1 MRCRILVH
9 PLLDDAGWDSL
20 DNAFEL
26 IGRTIGIEDSIR
38 LLLEHQKRS
47 GASSSVATVDYLSQ
61 IFADADAKQ
70 IFFDQRRRKTVD
82 RMELRDQPILDQY
95 QGSIFRLPLD
105 RQVLLL
111 GPPGAGKTTT
121 LIRRLAQ
128 KRTEEALTSDEA
140 EQLTQLGLKSEFM
153 SDTGWV
159 MYSPTEL
166 LNSSCVRLSTVKVSR
181 QVHGICGLGP
191 PSGLRLAETSCDS

>member
-1 MRCRILVH
+1 
-9 PLLDDAGWDSL
+9 
-20 DNAFEL
+20 
-26 IGRTIGIEDSIR
+26 
-38 LLLEHQKRS
+38 
-47 GASSSVATVDYLSQ
+47 
-61 IFADADAKQ
+61 
-70 IFFDQRRRKTVD
+70 
-82 RMELRDQPILDQY
+82 MELRDQPILDQY

-140 EQLTQLGLKSEFM
+140 EQLTELGLKSEFM

-166 LNSSCVRLSTVKVSR
+166 LKLYVREAFNREGVPASAWNLRTWTA
-181 QVHGICGLGP
+181 
-191 PSGLRLAETSCDS
+191 SGLRLAETSCDS